1 MPVTT
6 QKIEDYETR
15 HFSVLSSEDFLVD
28 HLEWIKGH
36 LNSYRGKSIGTDHL
50 IKRGQD
56 LAKRFYQTASTSGS
70 SVLFEVVGYGRS
82 EIVTLD
88 RILAF
93 QRQNWGQV
101 FDFGKDVQVQ
111 DLLAFVNTEMYL
123 PLPYTL
129 VKINNAVYFNTYE
142 PPRSAPSGAAN
153 LVYNS
158 GISTARP
165 PLWQEFLDRWFP
177 SNVDVQNVLEAYIA
191 KLIFDPL
198 NRPHFCMVIRSD
210 QGTGKNFL
218 TETILSPLLGGKN
231 VVPTSLDKLVARFN
245 GSLFSN
251 KLIVLN
257 EVDNDRK
264 GTYTKLKDKITDN
277 VITVEDKY
285 KNPRVQSIYSGIFV
299 FSNEEIPLYI
309 DQDDRR
315 FYVTPRLVNKV
326 DKKETQGFIEGFAN
340 WLNDVQFSCDGY
352 SAEGYASISGRVA
365 GMGILAAWLKVVA
378 DNGYHNVPFRT
389 LPTLGNHNFEMMVED
404 VSLELESNLLALLLE
419 TKSSGLVWQ
428 ISNIRKHGS
437 PYKLLKEGTVKRLF
451 EEAGFVHRDNVILK
465 EGADKAK
472 RLRGYCMSGMGIK
485 ALPCTGIGFP
495 NTRSD

>member
-1 MPVTT
+1 MTV
-6 QKIEDYETR
+6 QIEDYETR
-15 HFSVLSSEDFLVD
+15 HFSVLNSEDFLVD
-28 HLEWIKGH
+28 HLEWIKEH
-36 LNSYRGKSIGTDHL
+36 LNSYRGESIGTDLL

-56 LAKRFYQTASTSGS
+56 LAQRFYQTASTSGS

-82 EIVTLD
+82 EIVTLE

-93 QRQNWGQV
+93 QRLRWGQV
-101 FDFGKDVQVQ
+101 FNFGKDVQVL

-129 VKINNAVYFNTYE
+129 VKINSAVYFNTYE
-142 PPRSAPSGAAN
+142 PPKSVPSG
-153 LVYNS
+153 LSKV
-158 GISTARP
+158 RP
-165 PLWQEFLDRWFP
+165 VLWQEFLDRWFP
-177 SNVDVQNVLEAYIA
+177 YNIDVQNVLEAYIA

-218 TETILSPLLGGKN
+218 TETILSPLLGDKN

-299 FSNEEIPLYI
+299 FSNEDIPLYI

-326 DKKETQGFIEGFAN
+326 SKKETQEFIEAFAS
-340 WLNDVQFSCDGY
+340 WLAGIQFSAKGC
-352 SAEGYASISGRVA
+352 EITT
-365 GMGILAAWLKVVA
+365 GMGKLASWLKSVA
-378 DNGYHNVPFRT
+378 DNGYHDVPFRT

-404 VSLELESNLLALLLE
+404 VSLELESNLLALLSE
-419 TKSSGLVWQ
+419 TKSQDLVWQ
-428 ISNIRKHGS
+428 ISNIRKDGS
-437 PYKLLKEGTVKRLF
+437 PYKRLKEGTVKHLL
-451 EEAGFVHRDNVILK
+451 EEAGFAHRDNVNLK
-465 EGADKAK
+465 EGHRNIK
-472 RLRGYCMSGMGIK
+472 RLRGYRYNGMGTK
-485 ALPCTGIGFP
+485 GSPCTGFGSPAVDFH
-495 NTRSD
+495 

>member
-1 MPVTT
+1 MNAL
-6 QKIEDYETR
+6 IEDYETR

-28 HLEWIKGH
+28 YLEWIKGH

-88 RILAF
+88 RIFAF

-101 FDFGKDVQVQ
+101 FVFGKDVQVQ

-142 PPRSAPSGAAN
+142 PPKSAPSGAAN
-153 LVYNS
+153 LVYKS
-158 GISTARP
+158 GLSAARP

-218 TETILSPLLGGKN
+218 TETILSSLLGDKN

-264 GTYTKLKDKITDN
+264 GTYTKLKDKVTDN

-309 DQDDRR
+309 DPDDRR

-326 DKKETQGFIEGFAN
+326 DKKETQAFIEGFAN
-340 WLNDVQFSCDGY
+340 WLDDVQFSGDGY
-352 SAEGYASISGRVA
+352 SAEGYESISGRVT
-365 GMGILAAWLKVVA
+365 GMGILASWLKVVA
-378 DNGYHNVPFRT
+378 DNGYHDVPFRT

-404 VSLELESNLLALLLE
+404 VSLELESNLLALLSE
-419 TKSSGLVWQ
+419 TKSSNLVWQ
-428 ISNIRKHGS
+428 ISNIRRDGS

-451 EEAGFVHRDNVILK
+451 VEAGFVHRDNVLLK
-465 EGADKAK
+465 EGAEKAK
-472 RLRGYCMSGMGIK
+472 RLRGYSMVGMGVK
-485 ALPCTGIGFP
+485 GRPCTGKGLPPARF
-495 NTRSD
+495 D

>member
-1 MPVTT
+1 MNALI
-6 QKIEDYETR
+6 KDYETR

-50 IKRGQD
+50 ISRGQD

-88 RILAF
+88 RIFAF

-123 PLPYTL
+123 PLPYTF

-142 PPRSAPSGAAN
+142 PPKSAPSGAAN

-158 GISTARP
+158 GLSTARP

-177 SNVDVQNVLEAYIA
+177 SNVDVQNVLEAYVA

-198 NRPHFCMVIRSD
+198 NRPHFCIVIRSD

-218 TETILSPLLGGKN
+218 TETILSPLLGDKN

-299 FSNEEIPLYI
+299 FSNEDIPLYI

-326 DKKETQGFIEGFAN
+326 DKKETQAFIEVFAN
-340 WLNDVQFSCDGY
+340 WLDDVQFSGDGY
-352 SAEGYASISGRVA
+352 SAEGYESVSGRVT
-365 GMGILAAWLKVVA
+365 GMGILASWLKVVA
-378 DNGYHNVPFRT
+378 DSGYHDVPFRT
-389 LPTLGNHNFEMMVED
+389 LPTLGNHNSEMMVED
-404 VSLELESNLLALLLE
+404 VSLELESNLLALLSE
-419 TKSSGLVWQ
+419 AKSQDLVWQ
-428 ISNIRKHGS
+428 ISSIRKDGS

-451 EEAGFVHRDNVILK
+451 GEAGFVHRDNVILK
-465 EGADKAK
+465 EGAGKKK

-495 NTRSD
+495 NTRFD

>member
-1 MPVTT
+1 
-6 QKIEDYETR
+6 
-15 HFSVLSSEDFLVD
+15 
-28 HLEWIKGH
+28 
-36 LNSYRGKSIGTDHL
+36 
-50 IKRGQD
+50 
-56 LAKRFYQTASTSGS
+56 
-70 SVLFEVVGYGRS
+70 
-82 EIVTLD
+82 
-88 RILAF
+88 
-93 QRQNWGQV
+93 
-101 FDFGKDVQVQ
+101 
-111 DLLAFVNTEMYL
+111 MYL

-129 VKINNAVYFNTYE
+129 VKINGAVYFNTYE
-142 PPRSAPSGAAN
+142 PPKSVPTG
-153 LVYNS
+153 L
-158 GISTARP
+158 STARP
-165 PLWQEFLDRWFP
+165 ALWQEFLDRWFP

-218 TETILSPLLGGKN
+218 TETILSPLLGDKN

-299 FSNEEIPLYI
+299 FSNEDIPLYI

-326 DKKETQGFIEGFAN
+326 DKKETQEFIEVFAS
-340 WLNDVQFSCDGY
+340 WLDEVQS
-352 SAEGYASISGRVA
+352 SAEGYEDTT
-365 GMGILAAWLKVVA
+365 GMGILASWLKVVA

-419 TKSSGLVWQ
+419 TKSSNLVWQ
-428 ISNIRKHGS
+428 ISNIRKDGS

-451 EEAGFVHRDNVILK
+451 GEAGFVHRDNVLLK
-465 EGADKAK
+465 EGPHKPK

-495 NTRSD
+495 STRLN

>member
-1 MPVTT
+1 M
-6 QKIEDYETR
+6 
-15 HFSVLSSEDFLVD
+15 
-28 HLEWIKGH
+28 
-36 LNSYRGKSIGTDHL
+36 
-50 IKRGQD
+50 
-56 LAKRFYQTASTSGS
+56 
-70 SVLFEVVGYGRS
+70 
-82 EIVTLD
+82 
-88 RILAF
+88 
-93 QRQNWGQV
+93 
-101 FDFGKDVQVQ
+101 
-111 DLLAFVNTEMYL
+111 
-123 PLPYTL
+123 
-129 VKINNAVYFNTYE
+129 
-142 PPRSAPSGAAN
+142 
-153 LVYNS
+153 
-158 GISTARP
+158 
-165 PLWQEFLDRWFP
+165 
-177 SNVDVQNVLEAYIA
+177 
-191 KLIFDPL
+191 
-198 NRPHFCMVIRSD
+198 
-210 QGTGKNFL
+210 
-218 TETILSPLLGGKN
+218 
-231 VVPTSLDKLVARFN
+231 PTSLDKLVARFN

-352 SAEGYASISGRVA
+352 SAEGYASLSGRVT
-365 GMGILAAWLKVVA
+365 GMGILASWLKVVA
-378 DNGYHNVPFRT
+378 DNGYHDVPFRT

-451 EEAGFVHRDNVILK
+451 EEAGFVHRDNVVLK
-465 EGADKAK
+465 EGASKAK

>member
-1 MPVTT
+1 MNAP
-6 QKIEDYETR
+6 IEDYETR
-15 HFSVLSSEDFLVD
+15 HFSVLNSEDFLVD
-28 HLEWIKGH
+28 HLEWIEGH
-36 LNSYRGKSIGTDHL
+36 LNSYRGKSKATDLL

-101 FDFGKDVQVQ
+101 FNFGEGVQIQ

-129 VKINNAVYFNTYE
+129 VKINSAVYFNTYE
-142 PPRSAPSGAAN
+142 PPKSVPSGAAN

-158 GISTARP
+158 GLSTARP

-218 TETILSPLLGGKN
+218 TETILSPLLGDKN

-326 DKKETQGFIEGFAN
+326 DKKETQAFIEVFAN
-340 WLNDVQFSCDGY
+340 WLDDVQFSGDGY
-352 SAEGYASISGRVA
+352 SAEGYESVSGRVT
-365 GMGILAAWLKVVA
+365 GMGILASWLKVVA
-378 DNGYHNVPFRT
+378 DNGYHDVPFRT

-404 VSLELESNLLALLLE
+404 VSLELESNLLALLSE
-419 TKSSGLVWQ
+419 TQSSNLVWQ
-428 ISNIRKHGS
+428 ISNIRKDGS

-451 EEAGFVHRDNVILK
+451 GEAGFVHRDNVLLK
-465 EGADKAK
+465 EGVGKAK

-495 NTRSD
+495 NTRFD